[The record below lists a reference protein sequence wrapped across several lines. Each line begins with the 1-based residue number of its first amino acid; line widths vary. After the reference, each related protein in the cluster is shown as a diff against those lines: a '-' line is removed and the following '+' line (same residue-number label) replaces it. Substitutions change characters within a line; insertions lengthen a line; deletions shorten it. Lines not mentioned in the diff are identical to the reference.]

1 MRIVTG
7 ALGLALMTVGA
18 VLLVTGGQLKDVALW
33 LAGAIVLHDGI
44 VAPLV
49 LGVGLLLAAVPARG
63 TVRGALIVA
72 GCLTVV
78 ALPVAAAAGNAE
90 EPDRAAAGLRTQ
102 LAAGARG
109 GRGAHGGAAGGA
121 VDQAAGAAALNSWR
135 THRPGRSVTVSAWA

>member
-7 ALGLALMTVGA
+7 ALGVALMTVGA
-18 VLLVTGGQLKDVALW
+18 VLLLTGGQLKDVALW

-72 GCLTVV
+72 GCLTAV
-78 ALPVAAAAGNAE
+78 ALPVL
-90 EPDRAAAGLRTQ
+90 LRPGTPKNPTVLPLDYVRNWLLA
-102 LAAGARG
+102 LAAVAVLTGVLLAARWI
-109 GRGAHGGAAGGA
+109 RRR
-121 VDQAAGAAALNSWR
+121 VPR
-135 THRPGRSVTVSAWA
+135 R

>member
-18 VLLVTGGQLKDVALW
+18 VLLLTGGQLKDVALW

-72 GCLTVV
+72 GCLTAV
-78 ALPVAAAAGNAE
+78 ALPVL
-90 EPDRAAAGLRTQ
+90 LRPGTPKNPTVLPLDYVRNWLLA
-102 LAAGARG
+102 LAAVAVLTGVLLAARWI
-109 GRGAHGGAAGGA
+109 RRR
-121 VDQAAGAAALNSWR
+121 VPR
-135 THRPGRSVTVSAWA
+135 R

>member
-18 VLLVTGGQLKDVALW
+18 VLLLTGGQLKEVALW
-33 LAGAIVLHDGI
+33 LAGAIVVHDGI

-72 GCLTVV
+72 GCLTAV
-78 ALPVAAAAGNAE
+78 ALPVL
-90 EPDRAAAGLRTQ
+90 LRPGTPKNPTVLPLDYVRNWLLA
-102 LAAGARG
+102 LAAVAVLTGVLLAARWI
-109 GRGAHGGAAGGA
+109 RRR
-121 VDQAAGAAALNSWR
+121 VPR
-135 THRPGRSVTVSAWA
+135 R

>member
-7 ALGLALMTVGA
+7 GLGVALMTVGA
-18 VLLVTGGQLKDVALW
+18 VLLLTGGQLKDVALW

-78 ALPVAAAAGNAE
+78 ALPVL
-90 EPDRAAAGLRTQ
+90 LRPGTPKNPTVLPLDYVRNWLLA
-102 LAAGARG
+102 LAAVAVLTGVLLAARWI
-109 GRGAHGGAAGGA
+109 RRR
-121 VDQAAGAAALNSWR
+121 VPR
-135 THRPGRSVTVSAWA
+135 R

>member
-7 ALGLALMTVGA
+7 ALGIALMTVGA
-18 VLLVTGGQLKDVALW
+18 VLLLTGGQLKDVALW

-72 GCLTVV
+72 GCLTAV
-78 ALPVAAAAGNAE
+78 ALPVL
-90 EPDRAAAGLRTQ
+90 LRPGTPKNPTVLPLDYVRNWLLA
-102 LAAGARG
+102 LAAVAVLTGVLLAARWI
-109 GRGAHGGAAGGA
+109 RRR
-121 VDQAAGAAALNSWR
+121 VPR
-135 THRPGRSVTVSAWA
+135 R

>member
-78 ALPVAAAAGNAE
+78 ALPVL
-90 EPDRAAAGLRTQ
+90 LRPGTPKNPTVLPLDYVRNWLLA
-102 LAAGARG
+102 LAAVAVLTGVLLAARWI
-109 GRGAHGGAAGGA
+109 RRR
-121 VDQAAGAAALNSWR
+121 VPR
-135 THRPGRSVTVSAWA
+135 R

>member
-78 ALPVAAAAGNAE
+78 ALPVL
-90 EPDRAAAGLRTQ
+90 LRPGTPKNTSVLPLDYVRNWLLA
-102 LAAGARG
+102 LAAVAVLTGLLPAARWI
-109 GRGAHGGAAGGA
+109 
-121 VDQAAGAAALNSWR
+121 WR
-135 THRPGRSVTVSAWA
+135 RVPRR

>member
-18 VLLVTGGQLKDVALW
+18 VLLLTGGQLKDVALW
-33 LAGAIVLHDGI
+33 LAGAIVLNDGI

-78 ALPVAAAAGNAE
+78 ALPVL
-90 EPDRAAAGLRTQ
+90 LRPGTPKNPTVLPLDYVRNWLLA
-102 LAAGARG
+102 LAAVAVLTGVLLAARWI
-109 GRGAHGGAAGGA
+109 RRR
-121 VDQAAGAAALNSWR
+121 VPR
-135 THRPGRSVTVSAWA
+135 R

>member
-78 ALPVAAAAGNAE
+78 ALPVL
-90 EPDRAAAGLRTQ
+90 LRPGTPKNPTVLPLDYVRNWLLA
-102 LAAGARG
+102 LAAVAVLAGVLLAARWI
-109 GRGAHGGAAGGA
+109 RRR
-121 VDQAAGAAALNSWR
+121 VPR
-135 THRPGRSVTVSAWA
+135 R

>member
-63 TVRGALIVA
+63 TVRGALVVA

-78 ALPVAAAAGNAE
+78 ALPVL
-90 EPDRAAAGLRTQ
+90 LRPGTPKNPTVLPLDYVRNWLLA
-102 LAAGARG
+102 LAAVAVLTGMLLAARWI
-109 GRGAHGGAAGGA
+109 RRR
-121 VDQAAGAAALNSWR
+121 VPR
-135 THRPGRSVTVSAWA
+135 R

>member
-18 VLLVTGGQLKDVALW
+18 VLLLTGGQLKDVALW

-78 ALPVAAAAGNAE
+78 ALPVL
-90 EPDRAAAGLRTQ
+90 LRPGTPKNPTVLPLDYVRNWLLA
-102 LAAGARG
+102 LAAVAVLTGVLLAARWI
-109 GRGAHGGAAGGA
+109 RRR
-121 VDQAAGAAALNSWR
+121 VPR
-135 THRPGRSVTVSAWA
+135 R

>member
-18 VLLVTGGQLKDVALW
+18 VLLLTGGQLKDVALW

-78 ALPVAAAAGNAE
+78 ALPVL
-90 EPDRAAAGLRTQ
+90 LRPGTPKNPTVLPLDYVRNWLLA
-102 LAAGARG
+102 LAAVAVLTGVLLAARWF
-109 GRGAHGGAAGGA
+109 RRR
-121 VDQAAGAAALNSWR
+121 VPR
-135 THRPGRSVTVSAWA
+135 R